1 MNSFPTFSA
10 FRRTIL
16 LALALAPF
24 LGFLNSASAH
34 NEKLKIAEVNMTHL
48 FNSFYRTEE
57 ANQFLAEERAR
68 IVQDNKARLVR
79 IRQMD
84 REANKLRKS
93 LRKPLLTSMQ
103 KQQIRTEIR
112 VNRIE
117 RNFLERERR
126 EFLDRRNSALKE
138 KIRQITLGIY
148 EELKSIVEKAASSN
162 YDYVF
167 DNSNAMQT
175 KTPELVYSSRPT
187 TVTTHLLE
195 HLESD
200 GVDITAEVMKILNIQ
215 S

>member
-1 MNSFPTFSA
+1 MNSLPTFSA

-16 LALALAPF
+16 LALALGPL
-24 LGFLNSASAH
+24 LGFLSSASAH
-34 NEKLKIAEVNMTHL
+34 DVKLKIAEVNMTRL
-48 FNSFYRTEE
+48 FNSFYRTKE
-57 ANQFLAEERAR
+57 AKQVIAAERKR
-68 IVQDNKARLVR
+68 IVKDNNDRLVR

-93 LRKPLLTSMQ
+93 LRKGLLNARQ

-117 RNFLERERR
+117 RTALERERL
-126 EFLDRRNSALKE
+126 EFLDRRNRALEEKARQYSA
-138 KIRQITLGIY
+138 GIY
-148 EELKSIVEKAASSN
+148 EELTKIVGTAASPN

-167 DNSNAMQT
+167 DNSNARQT

-187 TVTTHLLE
+187 TVTTHLQK

-200 GVDITAEVMKILNIQ
+200 GVEITDEVMKILNIR